1 MAPPAAFGGDRP
13 PAPVAPEHVKRL
25 LLDMSLEGEFIT
37 ITDLAAFVARHS
49 LPFSEELLASMFA
62 EANSS
67 ENGLVD
73 AEQLGKAAS
82 FKFPYRRHNDDW
94 ARLFELAPRPGGPT
108 TRITAL
114 SPHALEQEPVRA
126 NFEQE
131 PNILTFRP
139 VTNAGSPGES
149 GIGAFDHGAS
159 GFLQPLGTAG
169 GLSQASFS
177 TAPRTLSSSAV
188 FNTAHSVPTRA
199 GGQPDTVAERDEEDK
214 INRRMRPASWYTK
227 GADGDGA
234 SQFGNTGAATS
245 GVAPSAGAPHLAAP
259 AQHHAHHPSQPHS
272 HLSRPQHDDSAYRDG
287 STAQVASFEHVA
299 AEPMHCGFDACE
311 AFDRS
316 LEGLQ
321 RVSAGVGWKT
331 AGAARARAQ
340 LQAVPQPLLH
350 GLHERD
356 WLYLPGGPA
365 DHISLRVDG
374 CVGRITGEPATT
386 SLRLLITENSQHS
399 LANSRKHA
407 LHEDAARFSDQP
419 FVSRF
424 AKSNNEGLRK
434 TAAEDRLEVA
444 KGTEFPPAIAYLNGR
459 PTAHEF
465 RAAKPIP
472 EKQPLGEK
480 TPKFIT
486 DTLGRHWPLAE
497 GKPASVLLQAN
508 PPLSCPP
515 MRLMYTENEHPAAR
529 STRID
534 VRR

>member
-1 MAPPAAFGGDRP
+1 MSSTFGGDRP

-25 LLDMSLEGEFIT
+25 LLEMSLEGEFIT
-37 ITDLAAFVARHS
+37 ISDLVQFVGKHS

-73 AEQLGKAAS
+73 AEQLGKAVS
-82 FKFPYRRHNDDW
+82 YKFPYRRHNDDW

-114 SPHALEQEPVRA
+114 SPRALEQEPVRA

-131 PNILTFRP
+131 PNILTFWP
-139 VTNAGSPGES
+139 VTNAGSPGGS
-149 GIGAFDHGAS
+149 GIGDHGAS
-159 GFLQPLGTAG
+159 GFMPLGTAG

-199 GGQPDTVAERDEEDK
+199 GGEPDTYAERGEEDK
-214 INRRMRPASWYTK
+214 INRRMRPTSWYTK
-227 GADGDGA
+227 ANA
-234 SQFGNTGAATS
+234 TPSPYGNTGGAAATS
-245 GVAPSAGAPHLAAP
+245 GAPPSP
-259 AQHHAHHPSQPHS
+259 HHAHQPSQLHS
-272 HLSRPQHDDSAYRDG
+272 HVPRAQHDDASYRDG
-287 STAQVASFEHVA
+287 STAQVASFEHTAV
-299 AEPMHCGFDACE
+299 EPMHCGFDACE

-316 LEGLQ
+316 LESLQ
-321 RVSAGVGWKT
+321 RVSDGVGWKT
-331 AGAARARAQ
+331 AGAAQARAQ
-340 LQAVPQPLLH
+340 LHATPQPLLH

-356 WLYLPGGPA
+356 WRYLPGGPA
-365 DHISLRVDG
+365 DFIPLRVDG
-374 CVGRITGEPATT
+374 SVGRVTGEPATT

-424 AKSNNEGLRK
+424 AKSNNEGLK
-434 TAAEDRLEVA
+434 KIAAVDRLEVA
-444 KGTEFPPAIAYLNGR
+444 QGTEYPPAIAYLNGR

-465 RAAKPIP
+465 RPAKPVP
-472 EKQPLGEK
+472 DKQPLGEK